1 MSKQTAFLS
10 SKGNYTSF
18 TVGDKEIR
26 FRTSSR
32 LNKYTEV
39 RTWDAGYLVVVA
51 DYQTLGLTEEYIDMV
66 SILNDLYFDAQK
78 FLTPI
83 QEVKIRYE

>member
-26 FRTSSR
+26 FR
-32 LNKYTEV
+32 V
-39 RTWDAGYLVVVA
+39 CGY
-51 DYQTLGLTEEYIDMV
+51 Y
-66 SILNDLYFDAQK
+66 LYFTAK
-78 FLTPI
+78 CIVEACHVHATTLN
-83 QEVKIRYE
+83 